1 MDEVYQEELR
11 EIGFSDSD
19 IKELTRITNQ
29 LAVATSN
36 RERDLLMYEYHELV
50 EGTPY
55 AAASSIYSPKG
66 GTLNLEY
73 TGSLSAISNVIFTK
87 VIYLPSEQVV
97 YYQKAINSSGFMDW
111 VVGEGIGVVTTVAAS
126 KIASYLGITSSGLT
140 WLIGLPIS
148 ATFFILQNLEA
159 LDLNDAIDRSTSG
172 KVKLEYY
179 YMTSIS
185 YPYYQEFEN
194 FEPWN
199 SSYVDIPANYSY
211 SYDAGEYNYD

>member
-140 WLIGLPIS
+140 WLIGLPIQQH
-148 ATFFILQNLEA
+148 FL
-159 LDLNDAIDRSTSG
+159 
-172 KVKLEYY
+172 
-179 YMTSIS
+179 S
-185 YPYYQEFEN
+185 YKT
-194 FEPWN
+194 WRLWT
-199 SSYVDIPANYSY
+199 
-211 SYDAGEYNYD
+211 